1 MHDRAVLE
9 GPEIVARLPWGVQV
23 MDSIKEYGER
33 VNFLTELIIRKKEM
47 DNAHEEMV
55 YQRRRGGYAYK
66 QAKATWERK
75 KRRYDSLSRIQGK

>member
-1 MHDRAVLE
+1 
-9 GPEIVARLPWGVQV
+9 

-33 VNFLTELIIRKKEM
+33 VNFLTELIISKKEM
-47 DNAHEEMV
+47 DDAYDEMV
-55 YQRRRGGYAYK
+55 YQRRRGGYTYK